1 MHKSR
6 IIGCLLGLLLISSG
20 AALADQP
27 VVRTAN
33 GVVSGLSQPGVQVF
47 LGIPYAKAPVGDLRW
62 RAPQP
67 IASWDGVRAATRFA
81 ASCYQAEPKPFGPYT
96 AAMITLPERSEDCLY
111 LNVWAPAG
119 SASKRP
125 VYFFIHGGAFQAG
138 GTSVATNDG
147 SAFARKG
154 AVVVTINYRLGLLG
168 FFAHPDLTRESPL
181 SSSGNYGMLDMIE
194 ALRWVRANID
204 RFGGDPTNVT
214 IAGQSAG
221 AAAVS
226 HLVLSPLAAGLFHRA
241 VIESGPV
248 IGIPMSTLADAEKAG
263 VAAAAKLNANDIAK
277 LRSVPA
283 ADLAKA
289 AAMPIAFPNL
299 DGKVIV
305 SNPEQLDA
313 RVASKVPVLAGYT
326 RDEVMAATAPKT
338 IAAFEQEV
346 RKRFGALS
354 DRVLALYPHATDAE
368 AVQSGVQLARDRYIS
383 ALLLWAEQRTA
394 QGQSVYAYLFE
405 QTFPGSDPALYGA
418 FHSAEVPYVF
428 GALNLPEVKF
438 TAVDRQISDEMQDRW
453 IAFMRTGNPNPA
465 GASVTWPRASADVK
479 SIWRIGATDSG
490 AAITAERLAMFR
502 DYVAQGGK
510 LGFF

>member
-6 IIGCLLGLLLISSG
+6 IIGCLLCLLLVSG
-20 AALADQP
+20 RAAIADQP

-33 GVVSGLSQPGVQVF
+33 GAVSGLSQPGLQTF
-47 LGIPYAKAPVGDLRW
+47 LGIPYAKPPVGDLRW

-67 IASWDGVRAATRFA
+67 VVSWDGVRAATRFS
-81 ASCYQAEPKPFGPYT
+81 ASCYQADPKPFGPYT
-96 AAMITLPERSEDCLY
+96 EALVNITERSEDCLY

-138 GTSVATNDG
+138 GSSVPATDG
-147 SAFARKG
+147 AALARKG

-168 FFAHPDLTRESPL
+168 FFAHPELTSESSL
-181 SSSGNYGMLDMIE
+181 ASSGNYGILDMIE

-204 RFGGDPTNVT
+204 QFGGDPANVT

-226 HLVLSPLAAGLFHRA
+226 HLLLSPLAAGLFHRA

-277 LRSVPA
+277 LRAISA

-289 AAMPIAFPNL
+289 ASMAVALPNL

-305 SNPEQLDA
+305 ANPEQLDA
-313 RVASKVPVLAGYT
+313 RVATKVPVLAGYT
-326 RDEVMAATAPKT
+326 RDEVLAASAPKT
-338 IAAFEQEV
+338 VAAFQQEV
-346 RKRFGALS
+346 RKRFGALAE
-354 DRVLALYPHATDAE
+354 RVLALYPHGSDAE
-368 AVQSGVQLARDRYIS
+368 AAQSGVQLARDRYIS

-394 QGQSVYAYLFE
+394 QGQAVYAYLFE

-428 GALNLPEVKF
+428 GTVNLPDAKF
-438 TAVDRQISDEMQDRW
+438 TAADRRISDEMQNRW
-453 IAFMRTGNPNPA
+453 IAFMRTGNPNP
-465 GASVTWPRASADVK
+465 GGTPVTWPRASADVK
-479 SIWRIGATDSG
+479 SILRIGAAGSG
-490 AAITAERLAMFR
+490 PAITSERLALFR
-502 DYVAQGGK
+502 DFVAQGGR

>member
-6 IIGCLLGLLLISSG
+6 IICLLGLILISSG
-20 AALADQP
+20 AVFAEQP

-33 GVVSGLSQPGVQVF
+33 GVVSGLSRTGVQAF
-47 LGIPYAKAPVGDLRW
+47 LGIPYAKPPVRDLRW

-67 IASWDGVRAATRFA
+67 VASWDGVRAATRFS
-81 ASCYQAEPKPFGPYT
+81 ASCYQTEPKPFGPYT
-96 AAMITLPERSEDCLY
+96 ASMMALPERSEDCLY

-119 SASKRP
+119 NEGKRP

-138 GTSVATNDG
+138 GSSVPTNDG
-147 SAFARKG
+147 AALVRKG

-168 FFAHPDLTRESPL
+168 FFAHPELTRESPL
-181 SSSGNYGMLDMIE
+181 ASSGNYAMLDMIE
-194 ALRWVRANID
+194 ALRWVRTNID
-204 RFGGDPTNVT
+204 RFGGDPSNVT

-277 LRSVPA
+277 LRAMPA
-283 ADLAKA
+283 DDLAKA
-289 AAMPIAFPNL
+289 ASMPIALPNL

-305 SNPEQLDA
+305 SDPEQLDA
-313 RVASKVPVLAGYT
+313 RVTTKVPVIAGYT
-326 RDEVMAATAPKT
+326 RDEVIAATAPKT
-338 IAAFEQEV
+338 MAAFEQEV
-346 RKRFGALS
+346 RKRFRALS
-354 DRVLALYPHATDAE
+354 DRVLALYPHASDAE
-368 AVQSGVQLARDRYIS
+368 AAQSGVQLARDRYIS
-383 ALLLWAEQRTA
+383 ALLLWAEKRTA
-394 QGQSVYAYLFE
+394 QGQPVYAYLFE
-405 QTFPGSDPALYGA
+405 QTFPGSDSALYGA

-438 TAVDRQISDEMQDRW
+438 TPVDQRISQEMQDRW
-453 IAFMRTGNPNPA
+453 LAFMRTGNPNRP
-465 GASVTWPRASADVK
+465 GASEAWPRASSDPE
-479 SIWRIGATDSG
+479 SIWRIAAADAGT
-490 AAITAERLAMFR
+490 AITAERLALFR
-502 DYVAQGGK
+502 EFAAQGGR